1 MLCLLRPTILR
12 ATPRL
17 VRPFTSTSWLSQ
29 SMPETPLP
37 SSKDPSHP
45 HLFYHPNSTYVSLS
59 FLPHPPAVYGSRTV
73 LGYLPLADATLDD
86 FREEPKFRKV
96 LNDAV
101 KSGLEQGKATTVQFE
116 AETRPVDGWIHITD
130 ERAIPPAGRIG
141 ETEDLIGSVYVQGG
155 KIVADTYSPLPT
167 YRLVTTNGVMQLPE
181 GLDKHVI
188 EVLEGID
195 KEERTQASA
204 DLM

>member
-1 MLCLLRPTILR
+1 MLCLLRPTMLR

-59 FLPHPPAVYGSRTV
+59 FLPHPPVVYGSRTV
-73 LGYLPLADATLDD
+73 LGYLPLRDATLDD
-86 FREEPKFRKV
+86 FREEPRFRKV

-141 ETEDLIGSVYVQGG
+141 ETEDLIGSVFVQGG

-188 EVLEGID
+188 EVLEEID
-195 KEERTQASA
+195 KEERTQAAA